1 MAVPSRLMGSW
12 DVREIDPCNEQLL
25 RKAWELGKIV
35 DELGRPWS
43 FYWAWETARAQLTQD
58 DPHFE
63 RVLFGAY
70 DGAELA
76 GTAELELPRLD
87 NLHIANVQVGVLPD
101 RRRRRVGAS
110 LHETAIG
117 FATGRGRSLLITEVH
132 TPVYGPPAPGV
143 RFAEALGYTTAQ
155 FNEQKLVDLFATEA
169 TWAVLADEV
178 APHHAGYRFVSWT
191 NALPD
196 ELMDDYCALLGSFNE
211 EAPIGDLHVER
222 EAWDAKRVRDQE
234 ALRRKSGRVRVG
246 TAAVAPDGSVAGFTE
261 IAIRDASPHRGF
273 QSATLVL
280 RAHRGHRLGLAMKLV
295 NQARVREQFPLCQRL
310 LTGNAGVNL
319 HMNVVNDRLGYQIV
333 ENMIEMQL
341 KI

>member
-1 MAVPSRLMGSW
+1 MGSW

-117 FATGRGRSLLITEVH
+117 FATGRG
-132 TPVYGPPAPGV
+132 
-143 RFAEALGYTTAQ
+143 
-155 FNEQKLVDLFATEA
+155 
-169 TWAVLADEV
+169 
-178 APHHAGYRFVSWT
+178 
-191 NALPD
+191 
-196 ELMDDYCALLGSFNE
+196 
-211 EAPIGDLHVER
+211 
-222 EAWDAKRVRDQE
+222 
-234 ALRRKSGRVRVG
+234 
-246 TAAVAPDGSVAGFTE
+246 
-261 IAIRDASPHRGF
+261 
-273 QSATLVL
+273 
-280 RAHRGHRLGLAMKLV
+280 
-295 NQARVREQFPLCQRL
+295 
-310 LTGNAGVNL
+310 
-319 HMNVVNDRLGYQIV
+319 
-333 ENMIEMQL
+333 
-341 KI
+341 